1 MCCRMQVSTHE
12 TTDKTRRKRRA
23 PPPARSR
30 HVRAV
35 WAETSWR
42 PRRPR
47 RPDYAMRRTVSR
59 VLVILACPPIT
70 PLLSHQGGLSLR
82 PTRWCRHERR
92 AKATSLRPRHTGRTH
107 PAPPLLR
114 CARPRPK
121 ALRLELGLDGGA
133 AVGRRGHGLGLLVRD
148 LDVKGLLNGHDQLDS
163 VEAVGAQILGER
175 RARLD

>member
-59 VLVILACPPIT
+59 VLVIRACPPIT
-70 PLLSHQGGLSLR
+70 PLLSHQGGLNLS
-82 PTRWCRHERR
+82 PTRWCRHSKDAPKQRR
-92 AKATSLRPRHTGRTH
+92 SVHDTQGARTL
-107 PAPPLLR
+107 PPLVIH
-114 CARPRPK
+114 
-121 ALRLELGLDGGA
+121 LGDIVDYHA
-133 AVGRRGHGLGLLVRD
+133 GLHERTE
-148 LDVKGLLNGHDQLDS
+148 
-163 VEAVGAQILGER
+163 EAF
-175 RARLD
+175 